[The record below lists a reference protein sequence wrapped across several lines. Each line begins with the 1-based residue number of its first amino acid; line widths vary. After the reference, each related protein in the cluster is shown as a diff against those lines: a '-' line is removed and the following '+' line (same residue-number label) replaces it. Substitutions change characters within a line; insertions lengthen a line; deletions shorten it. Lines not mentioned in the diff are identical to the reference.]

1 VTGTPL
7 DPADLPPEL
16 LAALRSDPPNQTYGA
31 QLDELT
37 RMEEAM
43 ESGDLDALWVLARQ
57 RQARARRSRVMLP
70 IVIVGVVFAMLLGI
84 AIAVSTML
92 YR

>member
-1 VTGTPL
+1 MTGTPL

-16 LAALRSDPPNQTYGA
+16 LEALRSDPPNQTPGA

-37 RMEEAM
+37 RMEQAM
-43 ESGDLDALWVLARQ
+43 ESGDLDALWALARQ
-57 RQARARRSRVMLP
+57 RQARARRARVLLP
-70 IVIVGVVFAMLLGI
+70 VVIGGVVLAMLLGI
-84 AIAVSTML
+84 AIAVTTML